1 MILPLD
7 KQARKH
13 KNHFMPRFLDIDK
26 RYTDY
31 KTAKFAVIP
40 VPYEKTTSYG
50 KGTSKGPSAIL
61 KASEQIEDYDIELD
75 REPYRAGISVTRAI
89 KAIKSIKGE
98 ISRILN
104 DKKIPVM
111 LGGEHSI
118 TSFAV
123 EACAEKFKDLS
134 VLQFDAHADLKNEY
148 RGSKYSHACVMRR
161 VLEICPAIQV
171 AIRSMD
177 ASEMKFAKGSGQI
190 SKIHFAEKLELSEV
204 VTTQLSK
211 NVYITF
217 DVDALDPSIMP
228 STGTPEPGGLDY
240 YEVLD
245 VFRAVAREKNIVG
258 FDVVEL
264 APIRG
269 LNHPDFTAA
278 KLIYKLMGYIA
289 GKKAK

>member
-1 MILPLD
+1 M
-7 KQARKH
+7 A
-13 KNHFMPRFLDIDK
+13 RFLDIDK

-31 KTAKFAVIP
+31 KTAKFAVVP

-75 REPYRAGISVTRAI
+75 REPYRAGISVTRPI
-89 KAIKSIKGE
+89 KAVKAIKGE
-98 ISRILN
+98 ISRILD

-118 TSFAV
+118 TPFAV
-123 EACAEKFKDLS
+123 GACAEKFRDLS
-134 VLQFDAHADLKNEY
+134 VLQFDAHADLRDEY

-161 VLEICPAIQV
+161 VLEICPAVQV
-171 AIRSMD
+171 GIRSMD
-177 ASEMKFAKGSGQI
+177 ASEAKFAKESGQI
-190 SKIHFAEKLELSEV
+190 SKIHFAEKLELAEI
-204 VTTQLSK
+204 VTSQLSK

-278 KLIYKLMGYIA
+278 KLIYKLMGYLT
-289 GKKAK
+289 AK